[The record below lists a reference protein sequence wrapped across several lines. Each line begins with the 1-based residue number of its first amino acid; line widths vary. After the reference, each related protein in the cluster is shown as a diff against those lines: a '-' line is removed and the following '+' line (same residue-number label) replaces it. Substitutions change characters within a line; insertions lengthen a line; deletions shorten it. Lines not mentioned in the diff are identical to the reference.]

1 MDDKFEIK
9 INFTV
14 KNNKQD
20 YLKYQSIL
28 EEFEQNLYAIG
39 IDDIDVLEKEQML
52 GVFYN
57 EDGSKRT
64 INLNDLVGHIVEINP
79 TDDDELANFLDEIK
93 NKYSL
98 DSVFI
103 LVTEQEDDN
112 LWGNLIGL
120 KESLDFH
127 FEVKDIID
135 AY

>member
-20 YLKYQSIL
+20 YSKYQSIL
-28 EEFEQNLYAIG
+28 EEFEQNLYNAG
-39 IDDIDVLEKEQML
+39 IDDIDVIEKEQNL
-52 GVFYN
+52 GIFYN

-64 INLNDLVGHIVEINP
+64 INLNDLVGHIVEISP
-79 TDDDELANFLDEIK
+79 TDDDELADFLDEIK
-93 NKYSL
+93 NNYSL

-103 LVTEQEDDN
+103 LVTEQEEDN
-112 LWGNLIGL
+112 LWGDLIGL
-120 KESLDFH
+120 KDDLDFH
-127 FEVKDIID
+127 FEVKDIIN